1 MAVTNNE
8 VFIMTEQS
16 DAERLMGVLITKME
30 SMDNDLDSLKRE
42 NMRLQKMISNPTK
55 MLKKMGL
62 VKATTPLTENVM
74 NDAFR
79 NDMTDDSIM
88 KGVNSS
94 VPQTNEE
101 FHNMSWEDIH
111 EMALSAKENEV

>member
-1 MAVTNNE
+1 
-8 VFIMTEQS
+8 MTEQS

-30 SMDNDLDSLKRE
+30 NMDSDLESLKHE
-42 NMRLQKMISNPTK
+42 NMRLRKMITNPTI
-55 MLKKMGL
+55 MLKKMGM
-62 VKATTPLTENVM
+62 VRATTPLTENVM

-79 NDMTDDSIM
+79 NDMNDDSIM

-94 VPQTNEE
+94 IPQTNED

-111 EMALSAKENEV
+111 DMAQSAKTSEV

>member
-1 MAVTNNE
+1 
-8 VFIMTEQS
+8 MTEQS

-30 SMDNDLDSLKRE
+30 NMDNDLESLKQE
-42 NMRLQKMISNPTK
+42 NIRLRKMVSNPSI

-79 NDMTDDSIM
+79 NDMNDGSIM
-88 KGVNSS
+88 KGERSS
-94 VPQTNEE
+94 VPQTNEA
-101 FHNMSWEDIH
+101 FHNMSWDDIH
-111 EMALSAKENEV
+111 ELAQTAKVNEV

>member
-1 MAVTNNE
+1 MDK
-8 VFIMTEQS
+8 QS

-30 SMDNDLDSLKRE
+30 NMDNDLESLKHE
-42 NMRLQKMISNPTK
+42 NMRLRKMITNPTI
-55 MLKKMGL
+55 MLKKMGM
-62 VKATTPLTENVM
+62 VRATTPLTENVM

-79 NDMTDDSIM
+79 NDMNDDSIM

-94 VPQTNEE
+94 IPQTNED

-111 EMALSAKENEV
+111 DMAQSAKTSEV

>member
-1 MAVTNNE
+1 
-8 VFIMTEQS
+8 MTEQS

-30 SMDNDLDSLKRE
+30 SMDNDLESLKQE
-42 NMRLQKMISNPTK
+42 NMRLRKMISNPNL

-62 VKATTPLTENVM
+62 VKSTTPFTENVV

-79 NDMTDDSIM
+79 NDMNDDSIM

-101 FHNMSWEDIH
+101 FHSMSWEDIH
-111 EMALSAKENEV
+111 EMAQTAKQNEV

>member
-1 MAVTNNE
+1 
-8 VFIMTEQS
+8 MTEQS

-30 SMDNDLDSLKRE
+30 SMDNDLESLKKE
-42 NMRLQKMISNPTK
+42 NMRLRKMINNPTV
-55 MLKKMGL
+55 MLKKMGM

-74 NDAFR
+74 TDAFR
-79 NDMTDDSIM
+79 NDMNEDSIL

-111 EMALSAKENEV
+111 EMAQSAKQTEA

>member
-1 MAVTNNE
+1 
-8 VFIMTEQS
+8 MTEQS

-30 SMDNDLDSLKRE
+30 SMDNDLESLKRE
-42 NMRLQKMISNPTK
+42 NMRLRKMISNPNT

-62 VKATTPLTENVM
+62 VKASTPLTENVM

-111 EMALSAKENEV
+111 EMALSAKESEVKQ

>member
-1 MAVTNNE
+1 
-8 VFIMTEQS
+8 MTEQS

-30 SMDNDLDSLKRE
+30 SMDSDLESLKQE
-42 NMRLQKMISNPTK
+42 NMRLRKMINNPTI
-55 MLKKMGL
+55 MLKKMGM
-62 VKATTPLTENVM
+62 VKATTLFTENVTG
-74 NDAFR
+74 DAFR
-79 NDMTDDSIM
+79 NDTNDDSIM

-111 EMALSAKENEV
+111 EMAQSAKETEV

>member
-1 MAVTNNE
+1 
-8 VFIMTEQS
+8 MTEQS

-42 NMRLQKMISNPTK
+42 NLRLHKMIANPSQ

-74 NDAFR
+74 SDAFR
-79 NDMTDDSIM
+79 NDMNNDSIM
-88 KGVNSS
+88 KGTNSS
-94 VPQTNEE
+94 IPQTNEA

-111 EMALSAKENEV
+111 EMAMTAKENEVQV

>member
-1 MAVTNNE
+1 
-8 VFIMTEQS
+8 MTEQS

-30 SMDNDLDSLKRE
+30 SMDNELDSLKRE
-42 NMRLQKMISNPTK
+42 NMRLQKMLSNPTQ

-62 VKATTPLTENVM
+62 VKSTTPLTENVM

-79 NDMTDDSIM
+79 NDMSDDSIM
-88 KGVNSS
+88 KGVNST

-101 FHNMSWEDIH
+101 FHSMSWEDIH
-111 EMALSAKENEV
+111 EMALSAKQNEA

>member
-1 MAVTNNE
+1 
-8 VFIMTEQS
+8 MTEQS

-30 SMDNDLDSLKRE
+30 SMDSDLESLKQE
-42 NMRLQKMISNPTK
+42 NMRLRKMINNPTI
-55 MLKKMGL
+55 MLKKMGM
-62 VKATTPLTENVM
+62 VKATTPFTENVTG
-74 NDAFR
+74 DAFR
-79 NDMTDDSIM
+79 NDMNDDSIM

-111 EMALSAKENEV
+111 EMAQSAKETEV

>member
-1 MAVTNNE
+1 
-8 VFIMTEQS
+8 MTEQS

-30 SMDNDLDSLKRE
+30 SMDNDLESLNKE
-42 NMRLQKMISNPTK
+42 NMRLRKMINNPTV
-55 MLKKMGL
+55 MLKKMGM

-74 NDAFR
+74 TDAFR
-79 NDMTDDSIM
+79 NDMNEDSIL

-111 EMALSAKENEV
+111 EMAQSAKQTEA

>member
-1 MAVTNNE
+1 
-8 VFIMTEQS
+8 MTEQS

-30 SMDNDLDSLKRE
+30 SMDNDLESLKQE
-42 NMRLQKMISNPTK
+42 NMRLRKMLSNPNT

-62 VKATTPLTENVM
+62 VKATTPFTENVM

-79 NDMTDDSIM
+79 NDMNDDSIM

-94 VPQTNEE
+94 VTQTNEE

-111 EMALSAKENEV
+111 EMALSAKESEVKQ